1 MKKKICLILIL
12 CLILSL
18 TVGCGPKKLEPFN
31 MSANDMNKKVNE
43 NIIKLGYSVTVPE
56 FTAQKDAKDAKNIDY
71 TCDVND
77 DLSASIVQ
85 YSDSTY
91 YIIVILMIPLQAT
104 NSEID
109 KNWDDFIAVSSAIIA
124 TVDPNS
130 DIGEIVD
137 GLKLHLTKT
146 GTTTYQT
153 DKYTYRSDTALA
165 SKTFIVTKK

>member
-1 MKKKICLILIL
+1 MKKKLCLILIL

-18 TVGCGPKKLEPFN
+18 MAGCGPKKLEPFD
-31 MSANDMNKKVNE
+31 MSASDMNKKVNE
-43 NIIKLGYSVTVPE
+43 NIKKLGYSVTIPE

-77 DLSASIVQ
+77 DLSVSIVQ

-104 NSEID
+104 KSEID

-124 TVDPNS
+124 TIDPNA
-130 DIGEIVD
+130 DINEIVD
-137 GLKLHLTKT
+137 GLKMYLTKT
-146 GTTTYQT
+146 SALTYQT
-153 DKYTYRSDTALA
+153 DKYTYKSDTALA